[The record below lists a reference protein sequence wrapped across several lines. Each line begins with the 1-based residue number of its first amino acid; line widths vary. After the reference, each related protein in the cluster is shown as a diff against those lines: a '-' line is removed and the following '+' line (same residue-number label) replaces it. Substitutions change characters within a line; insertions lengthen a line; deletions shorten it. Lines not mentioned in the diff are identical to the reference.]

1 MNEDK
6 TMPTGKWEFDESVTA
21 VFDSMLE
28 NSIPSYSTMRS
39 LTFELGKQFVKP
51 DTSIIDLGA
60 SLGRAIEPFC
70 EFVKGMN
77 VSLVGYE
84 VSEPMREALL
94 ANECLKEHGFILADD
109 SLLCKNTFRFSD
121 PEEDKLVISPSL
133 ILSILTIQFTPIEH
147 RRNVLRAIYN
157 SLVPGGAFLFVEKVI
172 GDTAELDNLM
182 VDTYYAMKSENGYS
196 EAQIHAKRKSLEGVL
211 VPVSAKWNEDLLRS
225 AGFTHV
231 ECFYRHL
238 NFAGWIAIKEDVQ

>member
-1 MNEDK
+1 MNVDK
-6 TMPTGKWEFDESVTA
+6 TIPEGKWEFDESVTA

-28 NSIPSYSTMRS
+28 NSIPSYSTMRN
-39 LTFELGKQFVKP
+39 LTFELGKTFVKP

-84 VSEPMREALL
+84 ISEPMRAALL
-94 ANECLKEHGFILADD
+94 ANEYLTQHGFMLEKGSFLDRTSFKFQHHEY
-109 SLLCKNTFRFSD
+109 SLLT
-121 PEEDKLVISPSL
+121 IAPSL
-133 ILSILTIQFTPIEH
+133 ILSVLTIQFTPIEH
-147 RRNVLRAIYN
+147 RRNVMRNIYN

-182 VDTYYAMKSENGYS
+182 VDTYYAMKSDNGYS
-196 EAQIHAKRKSLEGVL
+196 EEQIQAKRKSLEGVL
-211 VPVSAKWNEDLLRS
+211 VPVSAKWNEDLLHS

-238 NFAGWIAIKEDVQ
+238 NFAGWIAIKDPQ